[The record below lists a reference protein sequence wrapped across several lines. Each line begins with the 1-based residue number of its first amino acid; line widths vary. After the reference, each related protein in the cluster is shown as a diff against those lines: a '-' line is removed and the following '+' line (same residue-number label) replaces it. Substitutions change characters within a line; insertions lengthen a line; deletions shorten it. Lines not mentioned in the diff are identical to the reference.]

1 MHTLFLVIHVLL
13 ALGLIVL
20 VLIQHGKGADAGAA
34 FGSGASATVFGARGS
49 SSFLTRATGVLA
61 TLFFITSL
69 SLAYLAGQTTE
80 VKSVTEI
87 VPAAATTPAKSDATS
102 DVPNLP
108 AAKLTPPAAKP
119 SDVPAPQAPA
129 VPDKKAMPAK

>member
-1 MHTLFLVIHVLL
+1 MHTFILVIHVLL

-49 SSFLTRATGVLA
+49 SSFLTRATGILA

-69 SLAYLAGQTTE
+69 CLAYLAGQTTE
-80 VKSVTEI
+80 TKSVTEI
-87 VPAAATTPAKSDATS
+87 TPAVVTEPAKPATTS

-119 SDVPAPQAPA
+119 SDVPAPQTTA
-129 VPDKKAMPAK
+129 VPEKNAKPAK